1 MNVQQ
6 FLSESHVPYQVLK
19 HQPTGDAQHMAHAL
33 HVAGEKVAKTVLLSA
48 NHGYRYVT
56 AVVPATQQI
65 DFDVASRSFGDADLR
80 LASEA
85 EVSVVCPDCEPGVL
99 LPFGSQYGV
108 KTLVDSALEKADEIV
123 FEGNRHQESIRMKFA
138 DFCRLESPL
147 ILPLTRASEHEQ
159 RRKSEHGVN

>member
-6 FLSESHVPYQVLK
+6 FLSARHVPHEILE
-19 HQPTGDAQHMAHAL
+19 HQPTDDAQHMAHAV
-33 HVAGEKVAKTVLLSA
+33 HVQGQKVAKTVLLRA
-48 NHGYRYVT
+48 NHGYRYVA
-56 AVVPATQQI
+56 AVVPATRRI
-65 DFDVASRSFGDADLR
+65 DFEVASASFGHSELS

-85 EVSVVCPDCEPGVL
+85 EVSEVCSDCEAGIM

-108 KTLVDSALEKADEIV
+108 KTLVDSSLEGEEDIV

-147 ILPLTRASEHEQ
+147 ILPLTRA
-159 RRKSEHGVN
+159 R

>member
-1 MNVQQ
+1 MKVQE
-6 FLSESHVPYQVLK
+6 FLIASHVPYEVLE
-19 HQPTGDAQHMAHAL
+19 HQPTDDAQHMAHPM
-33 HVAGEKVAKTVLLSA
+33 HVKGQKAAKTVLLRA

-56 AVVPATQQI
+56 AVIPATRKI
-65 DFDVASRSFGDADLR
+65 DFEVASRSFGQSELR

-85 EVSVVCPDCEPGVL
+85 EVSEVCPDCETGIL

-108 KTLVDSALEKADEIV
+108 KTLVDSSLEKEGEIV

-147 ILPLTRASEHEQ
+147 ILPLTLPR
-159 RRKSEHGVN
+159 

>member
-1 MNVQQ
+1 VKVQE
-6 FLSESHVPYQVLK
+6 FLNASHVPYEVLE
-19 HQPTGDAQHMAHAL
+19 HQPTGDAQHMAHAV
-33 HVAGEKVAKTVLLSA
+33 HVKGQKVAKTVLLRA

-56 AVVPATQQI
+56 AVIPANRKI
-65 DFDVASRSFGDADLR
+65 DFEVSCRSFGQSELR

-85 EVSVVCPDCEPGVL
+85 EVSEVCPDCEAGIL

-108 KTLVDSALEKADEIV
+108 KTLVDSSLGKEEEIV

-147 ILPLTRASEHEQ
+147 ILPLT
-159 RRKSEHGVN
+159 